1 MVVEWPLVH
10 WSHAGC
16 YGQQHGWFYVNDD
29 DTCLKMYMLGI
40 WVQLSVDKAVEGST
54 LSICVCLD
62 ASLPIRVTLPYMGCA
77 CVWIVLFHVGV
88 GIPL

>member
-1 MVVEWPLVH
+1 
-10 WSHAGC
+10 
-16 YGQQHGWFYVNDD
+16 
-29 DTCLKMYMLGI
+29 MLGI
-40 WVQLSVDKAVEGST
+40 WVQLSVDKAVEGSA

>member
-1 MVVEWPLVH
+1 MFLCTVVQLACSLHMHMSQSFAVDRKVPR
-10 WSHAGC
+10 AGE
-16 YGQQHGWFYVNDD
+16 
-29 DTCLKMYMLGI
+29 MLGI
-40 WVQLSVDKAVEGST
+40 WVQLSVDKAVEGSA
-54 LSICVCLD
+54 LSICVCLG